1 MTQPETFIETL
12 PVEGRSWRERLN
24 GSLQEFRADFREAR
38 RIGTD
43 YQALAKVVEKRPAV
57 PLIFVSLNRFWD
69 RARPPTT
76 TPDTLS
82 QTWQMFNILASDKT
96 KTPEQ
101 RNTFQTGAEY
111 FALCQKLLKDDTRPG
126 ETYEELMNFWEEKGL
141 FDSASVSTHE
151 FVSDSFAQA
160 GVEPKPGEIEAIIAQ
175 YGKTLHHPYLN
186 RIFPAKVEIMD
197 QDVNA
202 FPESLKVV
210 NADYHDI
217 KGRLIALPLPTKLR
231 PSLLLRD
238 YQAEVGRMINKIEAQ
253 ITAGNETQSRK
264 VVVKLFGAGKGE
276 EAYPFTKNGQAGQ
289 RCVVSLTDVQ
299 PTPAVLAM
307 VQETFHE
314 IYSRHPEAMP
324 YLVSADEMPFEI
336 FVDHYARQRKNN
348 PKGAIY
354 VEGDVNLDTDRI
366 TMPDNNVDIT
376 ACCYGAHHA
385 QNLPAWLAE
394 AFRITRPLQNGSK
407 EKAVIFVDAR
417 PTQEHFA
424 AQFESI
430 IALSDKLTTGW
441 DGAVTHSRA
450 YPVEAWP
457 SICQR
462 APGSW
467 HIEEL
472 GPNLEKAPGFI
483 RRLPPVP
490 GQIMVT
496 AYSRKNK

>member
-1 MTQPETFIETL
+1 MAQPETFIETL
-12 PVEGRSWRERLN
+12 PVDRSLRERLS
-24 GSLQEFRADFREAR
+24 GSLQEFKADFREAR
-38 RIGTD
+38 RIDAD
-43 YQALAKVVEKRPAV
+43 YRALAQVVEERPAV

-82 QTWQMFNILASDKT
+82 RTWQMFNILASDKT

-101 RNTFQTGAEY
+101 RNAFQTGAEY
-111 FALCQKLLKDDTRPG
+111 FALCQKLLKENPG
-126 ETYEELMNFWEEKGL
+126 PRKTYQALMSFWQEKDL
-141 FDSASVSTHE
+141 FNSASVSARE
-151 FVSDSFAQA
+151 FVEDSFIQA
-160 GVEPKPGEIEAIIAQ
+160 GLEPKPGEIKEIVETNGLTFHQ
-175 YGKTLHHPYLN
+175 SYLN

-202 FPESLKVV
+202 FPENLKVV

-217 KGRLIALPLPTKLR
+217 KGRLIALPKPIEPR

-238 YQAEVGRMINKIEAQ
+238 YQVEVGRMINKIGAQ
-253 ITAGNETQSRK
+253 IASGNETQMRK

-276 EAYPFTKNGQAGQ
+276 EALPFTEKGKAGQ

-314 IYSRHPEAMP
+314 IYSHHPERIP
-324 YLVSADEMPFEI
+324 YIVSADEMPFEI

-348 PKGAIY
+348 PRGAIY
-354 VEGDVNLDTDRI
+354 VEGGVNLDTDRI
-366 TMPDNNVDIT
+366 NAPDNSVDIT

-394 AFRITRPLQNGSK
+394 ALRITRPLQKESK

-417 PTQEHFA
+417 PTQKHFT

-430 IALSDKLTTGW
+430 IALSGKLTTGW

-450 YPVEAWP
+450 YPAEVWP

-462 APGSW
+462 APGNW
-467 HIEEL
+467 YVEEL
-472 GPNLEKAPGFI
+472 GPNLGKAPGFI